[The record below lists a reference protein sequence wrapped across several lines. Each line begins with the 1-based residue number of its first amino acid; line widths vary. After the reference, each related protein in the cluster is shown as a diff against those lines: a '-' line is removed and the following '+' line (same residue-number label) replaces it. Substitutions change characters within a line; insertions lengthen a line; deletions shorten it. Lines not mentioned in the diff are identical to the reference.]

1 MGKRFMRQGDNW
13 VRMAAMKML
22 CLAKQSWVA
31 VGGSAWLVHYFETM
45 REGSEK
51 V

>member
-22 CLAKQSWVA
+22 
-31 VGGSAWLVHYFETM
+31 WLVAGGWWLVRHFETL
-45 REGSEK
+45 
-51 V
+51 